1 MKLKDLVDEIA
12 VIAKPIIT
20 EKKDLDP
27 KSIQKVAKLTD
38 RNNHTEA
45 RLFLAH
51 MSGDKKLTKAYAGL
65 RDVQDYLGRANE
77 TNVARQYLDLRLKD
91 ALSRKFSNFDEI
103 WSNL

>member
-1 MKLKDLVDEIA
+1 MIKLKDIL
-12 VIAKPIIT
+12 T
-20 EKKDLDP
+20 EKKDLDS

-65 RDVQDYLGRANE
+65 RDVQDYMGRANE
-77 TNVARQYLDLRLKD
+77 TNVVRNYLDLRLKD
-91 ALSRKFSNFDEI
+91 TLSRKFSNFDEI
-103 WSNL
+103 WRNL

>member
-1 MKLKDLVDEIA
+1 MIKLKNILL
-12 VIAKPIIT
+12 
-20 EKKDLDP
+20 EKKDLDS

-77 TNVARQYLDLRLKD
+77 TNIARRYLDLRLKD

>member
-1 MKLKDLVDEIA
+1 MIKLKKLLNE
-12 VIAKPIIT
+12 KQQLN
-20 EKKDLDP
+20 EKKDLDT

-51 MSGDKKLTKAYAGL
+51 MSGDRKLTKAYAGL

-77 TNVARQYLDLRLKD
+77 TNIARQYLDLRLKD

>member
-1 MKLKDLVDEIA
+1 MIKLKDIL
-12 VIAKPIIT
+12 T

-65 RDVQDYLGRANE
+65 RDVQDYMGRANE
-77 TNVARQYLDLRLKD
+77 TNVVRNYLDLRLKD
-91 ALSRKFSNFDEI
+91 TLSRKFSNFDEI
-103 WSNL
+103 WRNL

>member
-1 MKLKDLVDEIA
+1 MIKLKNILL
-12 VIAKPIIT
+12 
-20 EKKDLDP
+20 EKKDLDS

-77 TNVARQYLDLRLKD
+77 TNIARRYLDLRLKD

-103 WSNL
+103 WKNL